1 MTATLELERRRRDA
15 RLAEAQALEARA
27 GSSGE
32 EPMAEVARA
41 HVARLRAYIAQGRV
55 RALEA
60 GAHPNKPCGEPVY
73 ASGGR

>member
-15 RLAEAQALEARA
+15 RLAEAQALEARTV
-27 GSSGE
+27 SGD
-32 EPMAEVARA
+32 EPMAEVAKA